1 MSTIRE
7 VLDRKGGAV
16 LTTSRGVSV
25 LEAIGVMSQANIGA
39 MVIVDEGRPIGI
51 FTERDYLRKI
61 ALEGRS
67 SRETRIEEV
76 MSAPLITVSPAEPS
90 QHAMETMTECRCRH
104 LVVVEGDEMV
114 GIVSLGD
121 LVKHMLV
128 VKEAE
133 VEQLS
138 SYIFAG
144 QFADERI
151 ENYTVDP
158 QTLLMQFD
166 FEDDG
171 DEMMGIYHSHPV
183 SVAYPSATDAWN
195 APLPRQHLLHLFS
208 GERPEACHPR
218 LSHDAP
224 FSGIWI

>member
-1 MSTIRE
+1 MRETAARETLMSTIRE
-7 VLDRKGGAV
+7 VLDRKGGTV
-16 LTTSRGVSV
+16 LTTSGGVSV

-90 QHAMETMTECRCRH
+90 QNAMETMTECRCRH

-138 SYIFAG
+138 SYI
-144 QFADERI
+144 
-151 ENYTVDP
+151 
-158 QTLLMQFD
+158 
-166 FEDDG
+166 
-171 DEMMGIYHSHPV
+171 
-183 SVAYPSATDAWN
+183 
-195 APLPRQHLLHLFS
+195 S
-208 GERPEACHPR
+208 G
-218 LSHDAP
+218 SY
-224 FSGIWI
+224 